1 MKRFLVF
8 LAIGSFFATVEEFL
22 TVVVLRHDVPS
33 YVFTLII
40 LFPVFLSVV
49 WLSSRLL
56 DRYFVRAG
64 DLAHFL
70 VYGSV
75 GLLME
80 WTLMGLA
87 PLSDPKAN
95 PLAMFVFQLGMF
107 AFWATVATAPRVF
120 LDPRGRV
127 TRRRILKFYVP
138 YFTLTYVLAF
148 SVPARAKFATIIS
161 LILLGYLIVGTML
174 FLHALRTRRAADM
187 LDTPEIDAPCNMLVG
202 ETHHVS

>member
-1 MKRFLVF
+1 M
-8 LAIGSFFATVEEFL
+8 
-22 TVVVLRHDVPS
+22 
-33 YVFTLII
+33 Y
-40 LFPVFLSVV
+40 LSIV

-56 DRYFVRAG
+56 NRCFVRAG

-87 PLSDPKAN
+87 PWSDPKAN

-120 LDPRGRV
+120 LDSRGRV
-127 TRRRILKFYVP
+127 TRRRILKFYLP
-138 YFTLTYVLAF
+138 YLALTYVLAF
-148 SVPARAKFATIIS
+148 SVPAWAKFATIIS

-174 FLHALRTRRAADM
+174 FLHALRTWRAAEI
-187 LDTPEIDAPCNMLVG
+187 LDTPEIDAASGLLAG
-202 ETHHVS
+202 S